1 MHEHTGGRPTA
12 APAVLLKMDLWALLE
27 HTSERDRGVVW
38 VLGGGGWLGVG
49 KRVHANECE
58 FVGCALTFAIGT
70 HISWVN
76 VYMRPECAT

>member
-1 MHEHTGGRPTA
+1 MGA
-12 APAVLLKMDLWALLE
+12 
-27 HTSERDRGVVW
+27 
-38 VLGGGGWLGVG
+38 GGGGWLGVG
-49 KRVHANECE
+49 ERVRANECE